1 MHCLQDT
8 SDVELLQ
15 KVENEMQ
22 QSVADAKAEGAAKLK
37 ALDAAKKALEDEKSG
52 AQGSS
57 KHAMAEGAKKQK
69 AEQDALADAKTK
81 IGSSL
86 DAAKTDLKKVPRRC
100 VPCRPSCGSFFDL
113 LVLVRRCKTR

>member
-1 MHCLQDT
+1 
-8 SDVELLQ
+8 
-15 KVENEMQ
+15 MQ

-37 ALDAAKKALEDEKSG
+37 ALDSAKKALEDEKSG

-57 KHAMAEGAKKQK
+57 KHAMAEGGKKQK

-86 DAAKTDLKKVPRRC
+86 DAAKTALKKVPRRR
-100 VPCRPSCGSFFDL
+100 VPCRPS
-113 LVLVRRCKTR
+113 

>member
-1 MHCLQDT
+1 
-8 SDVELLQ
+8 
-15 KVENEMQ
+15 MQ

-100 VPCRPSCGSFFDL
+100 VPCRCVPCRPSCGSFFDL
-113 LVLVRRCKTR
+113 LVLVCRCKTR